1 MFWIARMG
9 TAWRNLHSHF
19 GTWNSVYR
27 QFRLWTQT
35 ELCDVMLQASNVNG
49 EGRASTKM
57 IDSTIIPRPQG

>member
-19 GTWNSVYR
+19 GIWNSVYR

-35 ELCDVMLQASNVNG
+35 ELWDVMLQALNMNG
-49 EGRASTKM
+49 EGRASMKM
-57 IDSTIIPRPQG
+57 IDSIIIPRPQG